1 MTYGFVMDVP
11 APIEAYEAMHAE
23 IGRRTT
29 GPVEGLLLH
38 LGRATPSG
46 FQIIELW
53 ESKEQYV
60 RYDAELVQPVIAEM
74 SGGQAPPDEP
84 TVEEFE
90 PRGLIIPSAALV
102 S

>member
-38 LGRATPSG
+38 LGRATAGG

-53 ESKEQYV
+53 ESKEQYD
-60 RYDAELVQPVIAEM
+60 RYDAELVAPVMAEM
-74 SGGQAPPDEP
+74 SGGQTPPDPP

>member
-23 IGRRTT
+23 IGRRIT

-38 LGRATPSG
+38 LGRATPRG

-60 RYDAELVQPVIAEM
+60 RYDAEFVQPVVAEM
-74 SGGQAPPDEP
+74 SGGQAPPGEP

>member
-1 MTYGFVMDVP
+1 MTYGFVMDVQ

-38 LGRATPSG
+38 LGRATPRG

-53 ESKEQYV
+53 ESKEQYD
-60 RYDAELVQPVIAEM
+60 RYDAELVQPVMAEL
-74 SGGQAPPDEP
+74 SAGQAAPPEP
-84 TVEEFE
+84 AVEEFE